1 MRHSATQKLARVEK
15 QLSKSHYRQFAKINS
30 EKEAE
35 KYEEAVNHINIC
47 KGGGQNR
54 YLIPSRQHFA
64 IPQGGGTVF
73 QITRDKA
80 ENGEYQQQRHDEGVK
95 L

>member
-1 MRHSATQKLARVEK
+1 MRHSTTQKLARVEK

-35 KYEEAVNHINIC
+35 KYEEASN
-47 KGGGQNR
+47 QNR

-64 IPQGGGTVF
+64 IPQGGGTDF

-80 ENGEYQQQRHDEGVK
+80 KNGEYQQQRHDEGVK

>member
-35 KYEEAVNHINIC
+35 KYEQINIC

-64 IPQGGGTVF
+64 IPQGGGTDF

-80 ENGEYQQQRHDEGVK
+80 KNGEYQQQRHDEGVK